1 MLRISLSDI
10 NKSIKFSAFIASGV
24 LFVLSLAQIMIT
36 DTLFWELVAGFSG
49 VIFILLL
56 ISVLWKL
63 LKPAFKSWKKRNAKK
78 KTKGG
83 KNFFGK
89 IKGLFEKNTYF
100 KIMAIIW
107 FLVILAGL
115 EIAIRFIGL
124 LETDQSRFRVL
135 ANFCFMIITVSTALF
150 ILNISRLFNI
160 IARIGTLSFPERRP
174 MDF

>member
-24 LFVLSLAQIMIT
+24 LFVLSLVQIMIT
-36 DTLFWELVAGFSG
+36 GTLFWELVAGFSG

-63 LKPAFKSWKKRNAKK
+63 LKPSFKSWKKKRKK
-78 KTKGG
+78 QVKKEG
-83 KNFFGK
+83 KSFFGK
-89 IKGLFEKNTYF
+89 IKGLFEHNTYF
-100 KIMAIIW
+100 KVMAIIW

-135 ANFCFMIITVSTALF
+135 ANFGFMIITVSATLF
-150 ILNISRLFNI
+150 ILSISRLFVKKKK
-160 IARIGTLSFPERRP
+160 S
-174 MDF
+174 

>member
-24 LFVLSLAQIMIT
+24 LFVISLVQIMIT

-56 ISVLWKL
+56 ISVLWKI
-63 LKPAFKSWKKRNAKK
+63 LKPSFKSWKKKREK
-78 KTKGG
+78 KTTKGD
-83 KNFFGK
+83 KSFFEK
-89 IKGLFEKNTYF
+89 IKSLFEKNTYL

-107 FLVILAGL
+107 FIIILVGL
-115 EIAIRFIGL
+115 EIAVRFIGL

-135 ANFCFMIITVSTALF
+135 ANFGFMIITVSTALF
-150 ILNISRLFNI
+150 ILNINRLFVKKKK
-160 IARIGTLSFPERRP
+160 S
-174 MDF
+174 

>member
-24 LFVLSLAQIMIT
+24 LFVLSLVQIMVT

-56 ISVLWKL
+56 VSVLWKL
-63 LKPAFKSWKKRNAKK
+63 LKPSFKSWKKKKAKK
-78 KTKGG
+78 PKGG
-83 KNFFGK
+83 KTFFEK

-124 LETDQSRFRVL
+124 LESDQSRLRVL
-135 ANFCFMIITVSTALF
+135 ANFGFMIITVSAALF
-150 ILNISRLFNI
+150 ILNISRLFVKKKK
-160 IARIGTLSFPERRP
+160 S
-174 MDF
+174 